1 MRVCLVLLVM
11 RFTTKE
17 DRLSEFALLYAHRD
31 LIINFEHLFD
41 EFSRKNCGLN
51 FN

>member
-1 MRVCLVLLVM
+1 M

-17 DRLSEFALLYAHRD
+17 ARLNRFALLYVHRN
-31 LIINFEHLFD
+31 LINNFEQVFD
-41 EFSRKNCGLN
+41 EFSRKNRRVN